1 MATKK
6 KRSRAEILAL
16 NLEEKILIEK
26 ILLERLNIIV
36 SQNDTISTIYH
47 RIQAELEGYKELRK
61 DLREFIATSRKFRA
75 HLRRHKRA
83 RRR

>member
-1 MATKK
+1 MAKK
-6 KRSRAEILAL
+6 RKRSRAEILAL
-16 NLEEKILIEK
+16 NLEEKILIER
-26 ILLERLNIIV
+26 ILLDKLNVIV

-47 RIQAELEGYKELRK
+47 RIQAELEGYKALRK
-61 DLREFIATSRKFRA
+61 ELTEVIKTSQKFRA